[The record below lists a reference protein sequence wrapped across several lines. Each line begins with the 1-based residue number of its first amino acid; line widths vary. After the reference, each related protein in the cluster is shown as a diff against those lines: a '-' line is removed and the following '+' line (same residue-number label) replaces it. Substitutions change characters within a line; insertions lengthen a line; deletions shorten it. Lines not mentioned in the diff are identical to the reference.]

1 MASDE
6 DFILYDVSQSAA
18 ALAACGRP
26 DIVRHDGSTHSD
38 EAESSQKPYS
48 AGDARDEYSEDRD
61 FCGGHP
67 GSLAADD
74 RLHSKALEVLHGG
87 KGLEGL
93 DGRILAMHSDGL
105 LAGMNGG
112 RLHRRHERSIV
123 SKRKDRDETSDGG
136 TYFKKGKINAGD
148 GNKKD
153 REEWSDGAI
162 SCLLDAYTEKYL
174 QLNRGNL
181 RGSDWEEVAAM
192 VSDRSEGQKPVK
204 TVDQC
209 KNKVDSLKKR
219 YKTEKNRVMA
229 GNGMTVSYWPW
240 FKKVDQIA
248 GTGPKLAVMS
258 DDEKEGVSGS
268 GGPMKNTT
276 MASTA
281 LPNNIINTTNTS
293 THNNNNN
300 NAGTPAAKRLQAP
313 IPMSLGLVN
322 TSKKASSSLRW
333 RRVLLKVSGKS
344 LAGDCTQNVD
354 PEIIAMIAREV
365 ASATQLGVEVAILV
379 GGGNFFHRSSWVT
392 SGGLDRASADHIG
405 MMATVM
411 NSILLQASLEREGV
425 ATRVQTAFRLA
436 EVAEP
441 YIRRR
446 AIRHLE
452 KGRVVIF
459 GAGIGNPYFSTDTA
473 AALRAAEINAEV
485 LLKATS
491 VDGIYDSDPKLN
503 PEAVLL
509 EHLSYRDMAAKG
521 MDITAVTLCAENS
534 IPVVIFNLNEPG
546 NISRALSGEQIGT
559 LVDQTGGL
567 YQS

>member
-18 ALAACGRP
+18 ALASCGRA
-26 DIVRHDGSTHSD
+26 DIGRTHSD

-48 AGDARDEYSEDRD
+48 GGEGRDDYSEDQD
-61 FCGGHP
+61 FG
-67 GSLAADD
+67 LAGAEE
-74 RLHSKALEVLHGG
+74 RLHSKGMEALHGGG
-87 KGLEGL
+87 KGLDGL
-93 DGRILAMHSDGL
+93 DGRLMGMQSPNL

-112 RLHRRHERSIV
+112 RLHRRQPDRGMGGGG
-123 SKRKDRDETSDGG
+123 KRRDRDETSDGG
-136 TYFKKGKINAGD
+136 TYFKKSKVTDMG

-192 VSDRSEGQKPVK
+192 VSERSDGQKPAK

-219 YKTEKNRVMA
+219 YKTEKNRGMMA
-229 GNGMTVSYWPW
+229 TNGVTLSYWPW
-240 FKKVDQIA
+240 FKKVDQIV
-248 GTGPKLAVMS
+248 GTAPKLTVLS
-258 DDEKEGVSGS
+258 DDEKERASASAVVAAAPSS
-268 GGPMKNTT
+268 KLPS
-276 MASTA
+276 MASPLPHHSSNTNTA
-281 LPNNIINTTNTS
+281 MQATTNR
-293 THNNNNN
+293 
-300 NAGTPAAKRLQAP
+300 RLQGP
-313 IPMSLGLVN
+313 VSVSPGFLN
-322 TSKKASSSLRW
+322 TPKKTSSAMRW
-333 RRVLLKVSGKS
+333 KRVVLKVSGKS
-344 LAGDCTQNVD
+344 LVGDHTQNVD
-354 PEIIAMIAREV
+354 PEIVALIAREV
-365 ASATQLGVEVAILV
+365 ASVTRLGIEVAIVV
-379 GGGNFFHRSSWVT
+379 GGGNFFHGSSWVS

-411 NSILLQASLEREGV
+411 NSIFLQSSLENVGV
-425 ATRVQTAFRLA
+425 QTRVQTAFKLA
-436 EVAEP
+436 EIAEP

-459 GAGIGNPYFSTDTA
+459 GAGIGNPYFTTDTA

-485 LLKATS
+485 VLKATN

-503 PEAVLL
+503 PDAVLH
-509 EHLSYRDMAAKG
+509 EHLSYRDAAARG
-521 MDITAVTLCAENS
+521 STMIDITAVTLCQENA

-546 NISRALSGEQIGT
+546 NISKALSGERIGT
-559 LVDQTGGL
+559 LIDQTGPGPL
-567 YQS
+567 YQ